1 MFTGIVQGIGE
12 VVAIDRRDGLHHIT
26 VAFPDGL
33 EQGVELGASVAHNG
47 CCLTVVEVKGNRV
60 GFDAMIQTLSLTN
73 LGELEVGSRVN
84 LERAARIGDEIGGH
98 LTSGHIA
105 GTVTLKEIV
114 ERPNNRRLWFALP
127 PEFAPYVLDKGF
139 ISIDGASLTISE
151 VDNDR
156 FSVDLI
162 PETLA
167 RTTLSTRVPGDRVNL
182 ELDPQTQAIV
192 ATVERVLAGRA
203 S

>member
-1 MFTGIVQGIGE
+1 MFTGIVQGVGE
-12 VVAIDRRDGLHHIT
+12 VVAIEAKEGLSHFT

-33 EQGVELGASVAHNG
+33 EAGIEVGASVAHNG
-47 CCLTVVEVKGNRV
+47 CCLTVTHIEGNRI

-73 LGELEVGSRVN
+73 LSELGVGSRVN

-105 GTVTLKEIV
+105 GMATVDEIV
-114 ERPNNRRLWFALP
+114 ERPNNRRLWFRFPA
-127 PEFAPYVLDKGF
+127 EFTPFILDKGF
-139 ISIDGASLTISE
+139 IGVNGASLTVSSVE
-151 VDNDR
+151 PGR

-167 RTTLSTRVPGDRVNL
+167 LTTFGDYREGDHVNI

-192 ATVERVLAGRA
+192 TTVERILAMKT
-203 S
+203 